1 MVSFGHPTGQDEAP
15 AQLTGPAHRY
25 ADRLRSLRQ
34 RQTEFERQQYRLSL
48 PQLIHRSGLNNEL
61 LCTLKNLTTRRLT
74 NHRAPPLHGRCAYYY
89 TIELE
94 ME

>member
-1 MVSFGHPTGQDEAP
+1 
-15 AQLTGPAHRY
+15 
-25 ADRLRSLRQ
+25 LRSLRE

-48 PQLIHRSGLNNEL
+48 PQLIHRSGLDNEL
-61 LCTLKNLTTRRLT
+61 LRTSKDLTTCHLT

-94 ME
+94 MELDIAIQPAQTISTGSVTAASPT